1 MRSAAA
7 WRSSPAAL
15 DAAATIVFV
24 LMWSTGFVGIKPGL
38 PYTEPFTFLLLR
50 FLLAAVLLIGLVLVR
65 HAAWPGRSMIKHCVV
80 VDVLLQS
87 VYLSGVFA
95 AIDHGI
101 PAGVVALIVGL
112 QPLVKAVLG
121 QVLLR
126 EGVSA
131 RQWIGLVCGLAGVAL
146 VVGAPLIQQGA
157 GRTVPTPLALGL
169 ASMALLGGTLGTL
182 YQRRWGRDLPLLS
195 GTAIQF
201 VAASAVMLGGALA
214 WETMQVQWTASLVF
228 ALVWLVLVLSLGA
241 VLLLMVLLQRTT
253 AARVASLF
261 YLVPLATAL
270 EAFVIFGERLTPLAL
285 VGMLIAV
292 IGVALVLLRAR

>member
-1 MRSAAA
+1 MRSAVA

-15 DAAATIVFV
+15 DAAAPIVFV
-24 LMWSTGFVGIKPGL
+24 LMWSTGFIGAKFGL
-38 PYTEPFTFLLLR
+38 PYAEPFTFLLLR
-50 FLLAAVLLIGLVLVR
+50 FLLAAALLLGLVLLR
-65 HAAWPGRSMIKHCVV
+65 RAAWPSRGMIKHCVV
-80 VDVLLQS
+80 VGVLLQS
-87 VYLSGVFA
+87 VYLGGVFG
-95 AIDHGI
+95 AIDHGM
-101 PAGVVALIVGL
+101 PAGVAALIVGL
-112 QPLVKAVLG
+112 QPLVTAVLG

-126 EGVSA
+126 EGVSV

-146 VVGAPLIQQGA
+146 VVGTPLIGPGA
-157 GRTVPTPLALGL
+157 NRIVPTPLALGL
-169 ASMALLGGTLGTL
+169 ASMALFGGTLGTL

-214 WETMQVQWTASLVF
+214 LETMQVQWTARFVF
-228 ALVWLVLVLSLGA
+228 ALGWLVLVLSLGA

-253 AARVASLF
+253 ATRVASLF

-285 VGMLIAV
+285 VGMLVAV